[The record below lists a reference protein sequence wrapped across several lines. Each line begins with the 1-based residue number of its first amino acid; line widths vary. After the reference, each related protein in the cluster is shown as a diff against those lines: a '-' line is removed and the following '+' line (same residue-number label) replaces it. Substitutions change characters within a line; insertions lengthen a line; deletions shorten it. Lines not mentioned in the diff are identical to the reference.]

1 MFVFLA
7 ENLLF
12 AIIPISE
19 AIFSFIDI
27 IIMYLF
33 FSRILRRKKY
43 DYKIYIASILAV
55 SILLTVFALYNSF
68 SSPNMLLRT
77 IVAFIFGFLLFAGT
91 TGKKIFYIAL
101 YSIVFIFVE
110 LLLFYSIEL
119 LFGLGIGSDLA
130 LYPDSIFRIIYK
142 CLTKIIAIFIL
153 YFLTKRNRVDAHIPF
168 KYMAFILAIY
178 VVSIIALFFL
188 FEICLHI
195 DFDTLKITIAGIS
208 ITSICIMISDIFV
221 FIVFELLCKY
231 FYEKQTAVL
240 VEHQKNLTEKYIL
253 ENEKNHKEVRRLWH
267 DLDNHLNIIQAYL
280 NENQSV
286 KAKVYIDEVQEV
298 FQNVP
303 MVIKTG
309 NEIADI
315 VINQK
320 RNLALEKNINFAVI
334 AYIGVNPLITSS
346 DLCILLS
353 NSLDNAIEASEIVE
367 EEKRNIHLQIKTHKQ
382 FLMIEIENYSEIQ
395 PEYKNGML
403 TTHKSDKLNH
413 GLGVLSMESIV
424 KKYDGNMYHEYSDNI
439 FRLTIVLSI

>member
-7 ENLLF
+7 EKLLF

-19 AIFSFIDI
+19 TIFSFIDI

-43 DYKIYIASILAV
+43 DYKIYIASIFVV

-77 IVAFIFGFLLFAGT
+77 ITAFIFGIVLFKGT
-91 TGKKIFYIAL
+91 TGKKMFYIAL

-142 CLTKIIAIFIL
+142 CLTKIITIFIL
-153 YFLTKRNRVDAHIPF
+153 YFLTKRNELDAHIPF
-168 KYMAFILAIY
+168 KYLVFILGIY
-178 VVSIIALFFL
+178 ALSIIALFFL

-195 DFDTLKITIAGIS
+195 DFDSLKITIAGIS

-231 FYEKQTAVL
+231 FNEKQTAVL

-253 ENEKNHKEVRRLWH
+253 ENEKNYKEVRKLWH
-267 DLDNHLNIIQAYL
+267 DLDNHLSIIQSYL

-286 KAKVYIDEVQEV
+286 KAKAYIDEVQEI

-320 RNLALEKNINFAVI
+320 RTLALEKNISFEVI
-334 AYIGVNPLITSS
+334 AYIGVNLIITSS

-353 NSLDNAIEASEIVE
+353 NSLDNAIEASEIVKE
-367 EEKRNIHLQIKTHKQ
+367 GKKSIHMQIKTHKQ
-382 FLMIEIENYSEIQ
+382 FLMIEIENYSDIQ
-395 PEYKNGML
+395 PEYKSGML
-403 TTHKSDKLNH
+403 TTHKKDSLNH

-439 FRLTIVLSI
+439 FRLTIVLNI